1 MRGQALVDRARRLQ
15 MADAHAEKFHLYQS
29 VCVIVDKFMRGAK
42 EATLPGISLKQFN
55 LLKTFYGITIDPGPR
70 ADVTPLRHKGRRM
83 YAPRPK
89 EYRPGTP
96 IVMQKRYRKMND
108 KTTAPLRTIDEA
120 TFEETA
126 DNGGKFAGQLDKVMG
141 GERHRA
147 LIDRGWILVAVFRI
161 NPYIGEA

>member
-1 MRGQALVDRARRLQ
+1 MRGQALVERARQ
-15 MADAHAEKFHLYQS
+15 MQIADAHAEKFHLYQS

-42 EATLPGISLKQFN
+42 EATLPAISLKQFN

-70 ADVTPLRHKGRRM
+70 ADVTPLRHKGKRL

-96 IVMQKRYRKMND
+96 IIMQKRYRRMND
-108 KTTAPLRTIDEA
+108 KTTAPLRTECEA
-120 TFEETA
+120 CEQSGITMA
-126 DNGGKFAGQLDKVMG
+126 NAKQQDNHHWLTD
-141 GERHRA
+141 H
-147 LIDRGWILVAVFRI
+147 GWILVAVFRI

>member
-1 MRGQALVDRARRLQ
+1 MRGQALVERARRMQ
-15 MADAHAEKFHLYQS
+15 IADAHAEKFHLYQS

-42 EATLPGISLKQFN
+42 EATLPAISLKQFN

-70 ADVTPLRHKGRRM
+70 ADVTPLRHKGKRL

-96 IVMQKRYRKMND
+96 IIMQKRYRRMND
-108 KTTAPLRTIDEA
+108 KTTAPLRTEYEA
-120 TFEETA
+120 CEQSGLTMA
-126 DNGGKFAGQLDKVMG
+126 NAKQQDNHHWLTD
-141 GERHRA
+141 H
-147 LIDRGWILVAVFRI
+147 GWILVAVFRI